1 MGNLQKMGT
10 GQGYLKA
17 GFLGFPKSGKT
28 YTAAKLALGTRK
40 FFGAKGP
47 VGFFD
52 TEGGSEYV
60 SGMIKKESGE
70 SIVGLR
76 SRAFIDLMAVAQESE
91 TSGVSVLIVDSIT
104 HVWRELC
111 DAYLQQ
117 VNERLANQK
126 RSPRRRLEFQDWAA
140 IKNQWSQWP
149 DWFLNSKLHVII
161 CGRAGFEWAFEDHE
175 ISATGETKKELV
187 KTGVKMKVE
196 AEFGFEPS
204 LLVEMERIQNI
215 ENKTMAHR
223 ATVLGDRFG
232 IVDGKSA
239 DNPDFD
245 FFKPHIELLSKGSHA
260 PIDTAVKS
268 DFGID
273 EIGRAHV

>member
-1 MGNLQKMGT
+1 MGILQKLGT

-76 SRAFIDLMAVAQESE
+76 SRAFIDLMAVAQECE

-111 DAYLQQ
+111 DPYL
-117 VNERLANQK
+117 
-126 RSPRRRLEFQDWAA
+126 
-140 IKNQWSQWP
+140 
-149 DWFLNSKLHVII
+149 
-161 CGRAGFEWAFEDHE
+161 
-175 ISATGETKKELV
+175 
-187 KTGVKMKVE
+187 
-196 AEFGFEPS
+196 
-204 LLVEMERIQNI
+204 
-215 ENKTMAHR
+215 
-223 ATVLGDRFG
+223 
-232 IVDGKSA
+232 
-239 DNPDFD
+239 
-245 FFKPHIELLSKGSHA
+245 PHIN
-260 PIDTAVKS
+260 
-268 DFGID
+268 
-273 EIGRAHV
+273 